1 MRGSGFAISLMLL
14 LLAGGAA
21 AREHGCNVES
31 DYDLHIT
38 PKSVI
43 LLRDGSGTPGTVLM
57 REGRLFV
64 DDRWVALGAADRTRV
79 LAYEREARAVMP
91 LAQQIGRDAAE
102 IAFTALGEVA
112 TGFSSDPART
122 RAKLAEARTQLD
134 ARLARSLSPTR
145 FDGDDLGRG
154 IAATV
159 ADVLPTLIA
168 DIVGGAVRAA
178 LGGDT
183 ARLQRMERMDRE
195 IEARVEPRAR
205 ALERRAEAL
214 CQRMTELD
222 ALDDALE
229 YRLPGGRRLELIE
242 MRRGHR

>member
-1 MRGSGFAISLMLL
+1 MRGMGFAISLALV

-21 AREHGCNVES
+21 ASEQGCSVES

-38 PKSVI
+38 PRSVI
-43 LLRDGSGTPGTVLM
+43 LLRDGSGTPETVLL
-57 REGRLFV
+57 RDGRLFV
-64 DDRWVALGAADRTRV
+64 DERWVELGAADRTRV

-122 RAKLAEARTQLD
+122 RARLAKARTQLD

-159 ADVLPTLIA
+159 ADVLPTLIG

-183 ARLQRMERMDRE
+183 TRQQRMEHLDRA
-195 IEARVEPRAR
+195 IEARVAPRAR
-205 ALERRAEAL
+205 VLERRAEAL

-222 ALDDALE
+222 ALDEALE
-229 YRLPGGRRLELIE
+229 YRLPDGRRLQLIE
-242 MRRGHR
+242 MRRGHH

>member
-1 MRGSGFAISLMLL
+1 MRGTELSAASLALL

-21 AREHGCNVES
+21 AGEHGCNVDS

-38 PKSVI
+38 PRSVI
-43 LLRDGSGTPGTVLM
+43 LLRDGSGTPETVLM
-57 REGRLFV
+57 RDGRLFV
-64 DDRWVALGAADRTRV
+64 DDRRVALTAADRTRV

-91 LAQQIGRDAAE
+91 LAQQIGRDAAA

-122 RAKLAEARTQLD
+122 RAKLARARTQLD
-134 ARLARSLSPTR
+134 ARLARSLTPTR

-159 ADVLPTLIA
+159 
-168 DIVGGAVRAA
+168 RAA

-183 ARLQRMERMDRE
+183 ARLQRMEHMDRE

-222 ALDDALE
+222 ALDDALD
-229 YRLPGGRRLELIE
+229 YRLPDGRRLQLIE
-242 MRRGHR
+242 TRREHR